1 MRRALLLAALLTIP
15 ASGQLAAE
23 DASEG
28 PKFKR
33 GVPTDAIRFVAADSE
48 DGRAS
53 TMIFDNFQVA
63 TDASRT
69 VAPDISTRTFTFVR
83 KIDSTS
89 DSCVELD
96 FRGFVSRS
104 GVASASM
111 IVHTGG
117 KTTVVDLKKAI
128 QTAKENTIDLSCPVR
143 KKAQEAA
150 DESGFDDAEGEA
162 DDFAVFIAA
171 RVPKGQT
178 LQTTV
183 ILLVERTKEG
193 DEESGATLVVD
204 SIDCEVEAAPGK
216 EK

>member
-1 MRRALLLAALLTIP
+1 MRRALLLAALLAIP
-15 ASGQLAAE
+15 ASSQLTAE
-23 DASEG
+23 DASDG
-28 PKFKR
+28 PKFKPEI
-33 GVPTDAIRFVAADSE
+33 PTDAIRFVSADSD

-53 TMIFDNFQVA
+53 SMIFDNFDVE
-63 TDASRT
+63 TDIGRT
-69 VAPDISTRTFTFVR
+69 TSPDISMRTFTFVR

-89 DSCVELD
+89 DSCVELG

-104 GVASASM
+104 GAASASM

-128 QTAKENTIDLSCPVR
+128 KTAKENTIDLNCPVR

-150 DESGFDDAEGEA
+150 DESEFDDFEGEA

-193 DEESGATLVVD
+193 DEESGATLAVD
-204 SIDCEVEAAPGK
+204 SIDSEVEAAPVK